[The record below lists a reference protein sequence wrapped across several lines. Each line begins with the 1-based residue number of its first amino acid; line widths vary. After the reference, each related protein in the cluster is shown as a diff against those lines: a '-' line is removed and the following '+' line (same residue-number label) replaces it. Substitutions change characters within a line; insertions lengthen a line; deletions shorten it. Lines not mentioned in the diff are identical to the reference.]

1 MDSENK
7 TETTNEN
14 VDFDTLLQNVIADS
28 SKVSELTEEQVI
40 ELRKKISPYGRTID
54 GQKNFACMSLVNV
67 SQEYMKKYLTT
78 ALVGFLFRGCDEYK
92 VFDNEPVIHFDDM
105 DNRDRKQLLETMYR
119 DAIPARQELAKM
131 IVLDKEVRAREKAEY
146 EKENAEKIKL
156 ELAERE
162 VSIAAYRSTKVKPA
176 NYDDYVPWQVK
187 AVDKNA
193 ADLREKQMQ
202 TLERII
208 MRAENMTKKI
218 IIREFLDS
226 LFTFNPD
233 THVRGSYGENPLD
246 PERTP
251 IKTTTAKKSNRSW
264 KKKDKFDLRK
274 VSKLPGA
281 SQVSDE
287 KETSVF
293 DDENEFDEKDS
304 DTRKTLTT
312 HIPPADTYFKLQMY
326 IDDHYEEIRGAV
338 KDIYHEK
345 PDIEWAVNPYQIF
358 TDPEDAKKFVHKHSD
373 EVLWDIETLHTNH
386 WNLMGPFKKNQERTD
401 FLNNNTEVITEYLSQ
416 LEKDKK
422 LGRQLMMKKAQRKKL
437 ENVGLEGPDSKQF
450 RKYKSEF
457 ATTAEAMGA
466 VDLSEYK
473 QQKEVYE
480 KYQKTKALERERL
493 ANATRAPNGAIIADT
508 TSLSVRSGIDLE
520 KKHEME
526 YPDAGLSAE
535 CPEDA
540 VQVDVINMTQ
550 GGLNV
555 QRSNFFTDAVAPPS
569 MGNQAQPTNQ

>member
-1 MDSENK
+1 MDSQNK
-7 TETTNEN
+7 EDLKCEN
-14 VDFDTLLQNVIADS
+14 VDFDTLLQEVINDS

-54 GQKNFACMSLVNV
+54 GEKNYACMSIVNV

-78 ALVGFLFRGCDEYK
+78 SLIGFLFRGCDEYK

-105 DNRDRKQLLETMYR
+105 DDSDRKQLLEIMYR
-119 DAIPARQELAKM
+119 DAVPARQELAKIM
-131 IVLDKEVRAREKAEY
+131 AMDSQIRKDEIAEY
-146 EKENAEKIKL
+146 EEKNKELIKL
-156 ELAERE
+156 EVAERN
-162 VSIAAYRSTKVKPA
+162 VSVATYKSTKVKPV
-176 NYDDYVPWQVK
+176 NFDDYVPWHVR

-193 ADLREKQMQ
+193 ADLREQQMR
-202 TLERII
+202 TLERMIL
-208 MRAENMTKKI
+208 RAENMTKKVV
-218 IIREFLDS
+218 IREFLDS

-251 IKTTTAKKSNRSW
+251 LKTTTAKKSNRSW
-264 KKKDKFDLRK
+264 KKKDKFDMRK
-274 VSKLPGA
+274 
-281 SQVSDE
+281 E
-287 KETSVF
+287 KKNAQPVEVEENKSHVDNT
-293 DDENEFDEKDS
+293 NEFGENDS
-304 DTRKTLTT
+304 KTRKSLTS
-312 HIPPADTYFKLQMY
+312 HIPPADTYLKLQMY
-326 IDDHYEEIRGAV
+326 IDDHFEEIRTAV

-345 PDIEWAVNPYQIF
+345 PDIEFAVNPYQF
-358 TDPEDAKKFVHKHSD
+358 FSNEEDAKKFVHKHSD
-373 EVLWDIETLHTNH
+373 EVLWDIDTLYTNH
-386 WNLMGPFKKNQERTD
+386 WNLMGSFKKNRERTD
-401 FLNNNTEVITEYLSQ
+401 FLNNNTEVITEYLDQ

-450 RKYKSEF
+450 RRYKSEF

-473 QQKEVYE
+473 QQQCAYE
-480 KYQKTKALERERL
+480 KYQKNKQIERERL
-493 ANATRAPNGAIIADT
+493 ANAKRAPNGAIIADT

-526 YPDAGLSAE
+526 YPDAGLSEA

-555 QRSNFFTDAVAPPS
+555 QRSNFFTDAVAPPAIGDQVQHPS
-569 MGNQAQPTNQ
+569 DK